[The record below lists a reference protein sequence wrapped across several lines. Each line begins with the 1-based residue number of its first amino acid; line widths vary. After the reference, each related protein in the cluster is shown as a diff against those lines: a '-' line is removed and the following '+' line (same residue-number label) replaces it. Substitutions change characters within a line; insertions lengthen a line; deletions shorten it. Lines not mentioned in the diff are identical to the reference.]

1 MDLEELAGI
10 EPESL
15 ETEHAVYELFKWSV
29 ILKGLI
35 SLAEVLAA
43 LVLILVPE
51 RHIVALVQAAAAWL
65 SAHLGAAPLAG
76 HVIAELTAFSGGA
89 VLFVAFFLF
98 SRGLIKCFLIW
109 ALLRNILWAY
119 PASLAVMGALVLYQL
134 YEIFLTGSVFIIGI
148 TAFDLVVIYFIW
160 REWRIVLRHSRE
172 RLRAPVFAA
181 SRGEEEKERE
191 QEQRD
196 T

>member
-10 EPESL
+10 EPESP

-51 RHIVALVQAAAAWL
+51 RYVIALTQAAAEWI
-65 SAHLGAAPLAG
+65 SAHAGTAPLAG
-76 HVIAELTAFSGGA
+76 HIVEELAAFGGGA

-98 SRGLIKCFLIW
+98 SRGLIKCVLIW

-119 PASLAVMGALVLYQL
+119 PASLGVMGALVLYQL
-134 YEIFLTGSVFIIGI
+134 YETFLTGSVFIIGI
-148 TAFDLVVIYFIW
+148 TLFDLVVIYFIW
-160 REWRIVLRHSRE
+160 REWRIVLRHVRDSARS
-172 RLRAPVFAA
+172 A
-181 SRGEEEKERE
+181 
-191 QEQRD
+191 RD
-196 T
+196 TRAS